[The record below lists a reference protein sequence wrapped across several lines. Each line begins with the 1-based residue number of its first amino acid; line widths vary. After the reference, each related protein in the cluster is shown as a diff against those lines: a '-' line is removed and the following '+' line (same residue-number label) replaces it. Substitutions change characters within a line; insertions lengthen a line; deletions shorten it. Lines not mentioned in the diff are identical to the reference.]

1 MLNAS
6 RDAAGA
12 AGMAEEIQQWKLN
25 VEMFARL
32 SDSFMFQQIYSQQ
45 NISILLGP
53 NNLVPY
59 QNCQYSFRGEKISV
73 CTTMYAW

>member
-1 MLNAS
+1 
-6 RDAAGA
+6 
-12 AGMAEEIQQWKLN
+12 MAEEIQQWKLN

-53 NNLVPY
+53 NNLH
-59 QNCQYSFRGEKISV
+59 STISNLSVFLLRRENLCLHNNV
-73 CTTMYAW
+73 CLIII